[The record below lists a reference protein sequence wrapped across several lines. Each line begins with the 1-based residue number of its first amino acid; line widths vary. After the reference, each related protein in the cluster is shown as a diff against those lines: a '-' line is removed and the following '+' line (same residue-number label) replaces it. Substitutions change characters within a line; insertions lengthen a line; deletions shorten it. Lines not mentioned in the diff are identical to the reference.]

1 MKLLWTPF
9 CFAPRKDAA
18 MSPTRSMLRWSFGL
32 IVVSVSLVGTA
43 TANEIIYQGE
53 YPATSDV
60 QGESYGD
67 MAYIS
72 DTNSCAS
79 DCGESSCGSGDCDGG
94 CGSDCGSGC
103 GGCRK
108 RQCASQQESWYNCGC
123 NGSYK
128 FPVPPL
134 YTYMWPGLYSQ
145 QLVTDYH
152 SPWRFPPLKPYTNE
166 APTGEPFETASSRD
180 TMIHQVSAQARTSS
194 KSAAAPTAG
203 KRLETTSERIRRLYD
218 AR

>member
-1 MKLLWTPF
+1 
-9 CFAPRKDAA
+9 
-18 MSPTRSMLRWSFGL
+18 MSSTRSMKCWSLGL
-32 IVVSVSLVGTA
+32 LVVAVSLVSTA
-43 TANEIIYQGE
+43 SANEIVYQGE
-53 YPATSDV
+53 YPATIDV

-67 MAYIS
+67 AAFIS
-72 DTNSCAS
+72 DANSCAS
-79 DCGESSCGSGDCDGG
+79 SSGSNCDDGDCEDDCSSG
-94 CGSDCGSGC
+94 CDSGC

-166 APTGEPFETASSRD
+166 APTGEPFETASTRR
-180 TMIHQVSAQARTSS
+180 TAIHQVSAQTPLRGAT
-194 KSAAAPTAG
+194 KAAAAPTEG
-203 KRLETTSERIRRLYD
+203 KRLESTSERIRRLYD